1 MRSLAASRP
10 LAGVSFE
17 RRPAGSLQPAD
28 APPRVAALSHR
39 PVCLTARCD
48 LVFRVGPPVVSL
60 RIASPGAPC
69 RAGDAAATDAWLD
82 DCTMDL
88 PPLSSARDAK
98 PPTIRD
104 PALTTDAGLS
114 AMSSLLAN
122 LDPASA
128 AREPVALTELAYQN
142 KLAQVRLGIASG
154 LFATLRARHAPTAAH
169 SLRVALGCSSW
180 ALFQDISDDE
190 RDEIEVAALLHD
202 LGKVGVP
209 DEILIKPGRLTAEES
224 RIMDRHRQ
232 TGCEILQTCAAS
244 PMLLSILRNC
254 GAHFDGTRPGYELEG
269 EDLPLGARML
279 AIVDAFDAM
288 TNDQV
293 YRGALSRERSIAE
306 LFEHAGTQFD
316 PRLVKDFCGFIGTHQ
331 ATLQTVVAHRW
342 LKQLQASSSNK
353 MWLLREGPLAA
364 GSDHGDSFQQ
374 QLLESMHDAVIF
386 VDHSHRILLWNRAAE
401 RLTGISPASVEHQK
415 WSPELIGLR
424 DKSRQPVT
432 AVNCPVFRAIRGG
445 QLGIERMTI
454 TGRGSERL
462 DVEAH
467 VVPVRNQAGVGQG
480 AALLLHDASSQIS
493 LEQRV
498 LSLHEKATRDPLT
511 QVSNRAEFDRIQEI
525 CVDSHQQR
533 QVPCSLIMCDIDH
546 FKLVNDTY
554 GHQAGDEV
562 LITFAA
568 LLQRH
573 CRPGDLVARYGGEEF
588 VLLCVD
594 CNNAAATRRAEQ
606 LRTELSRMLHDAL
619 GAKTITASF
628 GVTELQN
635 GDTPETMLRRADR
648 ALYQAKEAG
657 RNLVVQLGAGI
668 GDEKPPRSQ
677 SSWLAWLCGSRPER
691 ILTRTLVTAVPL
703 NVVVEKVR
711 GFVADQSAQI
721 ESIGEDHLVL
731 RIAGAESLFLR
742 RTGDRDVPFLIE
754 LNFEESTSPPDGRGG
769 NVVVRTVV
777 RVTIRPQRGRDRRRN
792 EALPR
797 AQKLLAS
804 LKSYLIAHE
813 YDGSVEL
820 LPVAPKK

>member
-1 MRSLAASRP
+1 VPIR
-10 LAGVSFE
+10 
-17 RRPAGSLQPAD
+17 
-28 APPRVAALSHR
+28 
-39 PVCLTARCD
+39 
-48 LVFRVGPPVVSL
+48 
-60 RIASPGAPC
+60 
-69 RAGDAAATDAWLD
+69 DAADEFASLD
-82 DCTMDL
+82 KCTMDQ
-88 PPLSSARDAK
+88 PQKSSARDAK
-98 PPTIRD
+98 SPMIRD
-104 PALTTDAGLS
+104 AALTTDAGLS
-114 AMSSLLAN
+114 AMSSLLAH
-122 LDPASA
+122 LDPAAGAGEPA
-128 AREPVALTELAYQN
+128 AFAERAYQN
-142 KLAQVRLGIASG
+142 QLVQVRLGIASG

-180 ALFQDISDDE
+180 AIFQDISDDE

-232 TGCEILQTCAAS
+232 MGWEILQTCSVS
-244 PMLLSILRNC
+244 PLLLSIMRNC
-254 GAHFDGTRPGYELEG
+254 GARFDGTRPGYELQG
-269 EDLPLGARML
+269 EELPLGARML

-288 TNDQV
+288 TNDQI

-306 LFEHAGTQFD
+306 LFEHAGSQFD
-316 PRLVKDFCGFIGTHQ
+316 PRLVKDFCVFIGSHQ
-331 ATLQTVVAHRW
+331 ATLQTAVAHRW

-353 MWLLREGPLAA
+353 MWLLRDGPLAA
-364 GSDHGDSFQQ
+364 EAEHGDSFQQ
-374 QLLESMHDAVIF
+374 QLLENMHDAVIF
-386 VDHSHRILLWNRAAE
+386 VDHSQRILLWNRAAE
-401 RLTGISPASVEHQK
+401 RLTGISTASVEQQK

-424 DKSRQPVT
+424 DKSRQPVS
-432 AVNCPVFRAIRGG
+432 AVNCPLFRAIRSG
-445 QLGIERMTI
+445 QPGLERMTI
-454 TGRGSERL
+454 AGRGSERL
-462 DVEAH
+462 DVDAH

-498 LSLHEKATRDPLT
+498 LSLHEKAIRDPLT

-525 CVDSHQQR
+525 CLDSHAQR
-533 QVPCSLIMCDIDH
+533 QVPCSLIMCDLDH
-546 FKLVNDTY
+546 FKQVNDTY

-562 LITFAA
+562 LISFAA

-606 LRTELSRMLHDAL
+606 LRTELSRMTLDAL
-619 GAKTITASF
+619 GGKTITASF

-635 GDTPETMLRRADR
+635 GDTSETMLRRADR
-648 ALYQAKEAG
+648 ALYQAKESG

-668 GDEKPPRSQ
+668 GDEKPFRDRTG
-677 SSWLAWLCGSRPER
+677 WLAWLCGRGPER
-691 ILTRTLVTAVPL
+691 ILSRTLITAVPL

-721 ESIGEDHLVL
+721 ESVGENHVVL
-731 RIAGAESLFLR
+731 RIAGSESLFLR
-742 RTGDRDVPFLIE
+742 RTADRDVPFVIE
-754 LNFEESTSPPDGRGG
+754 LKFDEAPTPADNRGG
-769 NVVVRTVV
+769 SGVLRTVV

-813 YDGSVEL
+813 YDGSLEL
-820 LPVAPKK
+820 APSALKT